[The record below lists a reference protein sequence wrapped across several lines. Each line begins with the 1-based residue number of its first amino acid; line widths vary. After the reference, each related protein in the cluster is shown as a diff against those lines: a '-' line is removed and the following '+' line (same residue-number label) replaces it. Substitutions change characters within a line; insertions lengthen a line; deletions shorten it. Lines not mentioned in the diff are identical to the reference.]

1 MSILNFLKSAVVMLF
16 GALLGYSG
24 IKYLNQKFAPQ
35 NRFIA
40 SQQISKM
47 GLEQNASYLFEVKL
61 DNNNFALSESETSTL
76 KVNVQALKDLQ
87 GGTLSYTWNLPEDVH
102 VVEGA
107 ANDSLGEFK
116 AGEIKEFTLKVKG
129 FSKQL
134 KKYVSFEIKGDYAQ
148 KPIRREILISS
159 RVEDSMEYL
168 IQQNSLQQK
177 GKMNSK
183 LGITKSKF
191 DPENVIK

>member
-1 MSILNFLKSAVVMLF
+1 MSISNFLKSAAVMSF

-24 IKYLNQKFAPQ
+24 IKYLDQKVAPK

-40 SQQISKM
+40 SQQISKI

-61 DNNNFALSESETSTL
+61 DNNNFAISESDTSTI
-76 KVNVQALKDLQ
+76 KVNVLALKDLQ
-87 GGTLSYTWNLPEDVH
+87 EGALNYAWNLPQDVE
-102 VVEGA
+102 VIEGA
-107 ANDSLGEFK
+107 TNDSLGEFK
-116 AGEIKEFTLKVKG
+116 SGEIKEFILKVKG

-134 KKYVSFEIKGDYAQ
+134 KKYVSFEIKGDYGQ
-148 KPIRREILISS
+148 QPIRREILISS
-159 RVEDSMEYL
+159 RYEDSLEYL
-168 IQQNSLQQK
+168 VQQNSVKQASKQ
-177 GKMNSK
+177 NSK

>member
-1 MSILNFLKSAVVMLF
+1 MSFPNFLKSAAVMSF
-16 GALLGYSG
+16 GALIGYSG
-24 IKYLNQKFAPQ
+24 IKYLDQNVAPQ

-61 DNNNFALSESETSTL
+61 DNNDFALSESETSTI
-76 KVNVQALKDLQ
+76 KVTVQALKVLQ
-87 GGTLSYTWNLPEDVH
+87 AGTLNYSWTLPEDVQ
-102 VVEGA
+102 VLEGTT
-107 ANDSLGEFK
+107 NDLLGEFK
-116 AGEIKEFTLKVKG
+116 AGEIKEFVLKVKG

-134 KKYVSFEIKGDYAQ
+134 KKYVSFEIKGDYNQ
-148 KPIRREILISS
+148 QLIRREILISS
-159 RVEDSMEYL
+159 RVEDSFEYL
-168 IQQNSLQQK
+168 VQQNSIQQRS
-177 GKMNSK
+177 KMNSK

>member
-24 IKYLNQKFAPQ
+24 IKYLNQNVAPK

-61 DNNNFALSESETSTL
+61 DNNNFAHSESETSTL

-102 VVEGA
+102 VVEGT
-107 ANDSLGEFK
+107 ANDLLGEFK